1 MQVILFTIFIWAL
14 GAVHALPWKRA
25 SADLGVL
32 MFASV
37 LEQLESNFYSQTL
50 QTLNAS
56 SFEAA
61 GFVSSEAIIQQ
72 IQAIATDESTH
83 AEILTVQSIINTFG
97 SEVVSGCTFNF
108 SSVLT
113 DVETMVATARVV
125 ENVGV
130 SAYLG
135 ALTAISDPSLVTAA
149 GSIMTVEARHQT
161 VLNLLSDA
169 TSIPQPFDM
178 ALTPADVLALAG
190 PFISGC
196 DLGVSA
202 NPPLTVTSGGSLVP
216 GTKLYFSSPAL
227 NGTIPENQ
235 LSCQIVAGG
244 VNSSVFQPICDC
256 AVPANIS
263 GPMYVF
269 VTADQ
274 TTPEKRYMHTTM
286 KERSYMSN
294 VVAGPALLFIDNEPD
309 LIGNLIRPGLNDTN
323 GNGTLAT
330 AEPATA
336 SMSFAPPTTVTLV
349 TGKSIPRSMT
359 PSTMYYYSTVTVIK
373 RRKRNVIHAFFRRS
387 DLCCHDPR
395 SYFDGCLHN
404 YDFSSTSQCYSG

>member
-1 MQVILFTIFIWAL
+1 MQVLLFVIFTCAL
-14 GAVHALPWKRA
+14 GAVHALPLKRG

-32 MFASV
+32 MFANV
-37 LEQLESNFYSQTL
+37 LEQLESNFYSQAL
-50 QTLNAS
+50 QTFNAS

-61 GFVSSEAIIQQ
+61 GFVSSEVVIQQ

-83 AEILTVQSIINTFG
+83 AIVLESVINAFG
-97 SEVVSGCTFNF
+97 SGVVSGCTFDF

-135 ALTAISDPSLVTAA
+135 ALSAISDPSLVTAA

-169 TSIPQPFDM
+169 TSIPQPFDV

-190 PFISGC
+190 AFISGC

-202 NPPLTVTSGGSLVP
+202 NPPLTVMNGGSLVP
-216 GTKLYFSSPAL
+216 GMKLNFSSPAL

-235 LSCQIVAGG
+235 LSCQIFAGG
-244 VNSSVFQPICDC
+244 VNSSVFQSISDC

-269 VTADQ
+269 ITEDQ
-274 TTPEKRYMHTTM
+274 TTPGRRYTDKTM
-286 KERSYMSN
+286 KERSPTSN
-294 VVAGPALLFIDNEPD
+294 VVAGPALVFIDNEPD
-309 LIGNLIRPGLNDTN
+309 LIGNLIRPGLNGTS

-336 SMSFAPPTTVTLV
+336 SMTFAPPTTVTLV
-349 TGKSIPRSMT
+349 AGNATSST
-359 PSTMYYYSTVTVIK
+359 PSSAAVTSAVTTP
-373 RRKRNVIHAFFRRS
+373 VPTSMGAFTTTIT
-387 DLCCHDPR
+387 P
-395 SYFDGCLHN
+395 
-404 YDFSSTSQCYSG
+404 SQASAILASWASASPTATATP